1 MAQEKQRLEPT
12 NQQTNQS
19 NHKKKKSVVSPPLN
33 DSTDDADLF

>member
-19 NHKKKKSVVSPPLN
+19 NHKKKKNQLFPLH
-33 DSTDDADLF
+33 